1 MNRTQKR
8 QLIRMSEAKLAAHGS
23 LTPEAVREE
32 MEAIRD
38 ISNDPQADYRTR
50 MIAHRFLLD
59 HDWAVYEH
67 QNPATQKIEQK
78 IEIHGVIRLP
88 PKKQIGEPVEL
99 DAASTPS

>member
-8 QLIRMSEAKLAAHGS
+8 KVLRLSEAKLEAHGS

-32 MEAIRD
+32 MEAKRE

-50 MIAHRFLLD
+50 MMAKRFLLD
-59 HDWAVYEH
+59 HDWEVYEH

-78 IEIHGVIRLP
+78 IEIQGVIRLP
-88 PKKQIGEPVEL
+88 PKKPIGDPVEL
-99 DAASTPS
+99 GPTSTPS